1 MREGVVAEEKVE
13 LERKEGLKVEV
24 RLRICGTGGK
34 GGKGGKGGTGGNTGR
49 PGS

>member
-13 LERKEGLKVEV
+13 LEREEGLKVKV
-24 RLRICGTGGK
+24 RLRICDTGGKEGTGGK
-34 GGKGGKGGTGGNTGR
+34 GGNTGR

>member
-13 LERKEGLKVEV
+13 LERKEALKVKV
-24 RLRICGTGGK
+24 RLRICDTGGK
-34 GGKGGKGGTGGNTGR
+34 GGKGGKGGNMGR